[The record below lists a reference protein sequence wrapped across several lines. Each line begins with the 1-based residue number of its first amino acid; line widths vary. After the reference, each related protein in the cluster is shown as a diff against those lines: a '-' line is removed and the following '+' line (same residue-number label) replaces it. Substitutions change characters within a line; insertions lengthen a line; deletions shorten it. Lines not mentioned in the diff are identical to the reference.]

1 MAIERV
7 SGSGVMNA
15 MTGNGGA
22 TTKVD
27 NAATAS
33 EGQASQ
39 IKVERKDTVS
49 AEREYSGSESQQNSE
64 ETEGTPIQE
73 VSPEKIKAAINEV
86 NSKIRPTRTEC
97 KYSYHEETHRIS
109 IKVFDQ
115 DTGDVIREI
124 PPEKAL
130 DMVARAWELAG
141 FLVDEKR

>member
-33 EGQASQ
+33 EGQAPQ

-49 AEREYSGSESQQNSE
+49 AEREYSGSESQQDA
-64 ETEGTPIQE
+64 EGTPIQE
-73 VSPEKIKAAINEV
+73 VSSEKIKSAINEV
-86 NSKIRPTRTEC
+86 NNKIRPTHTEC
-97 KYSYHEETHRIS
+97 QYSYHEETHRIS
-109 IKVFDQ
+109 IKVLDQ

>member
-86 NSKIRPTRTEC
+86 NSKIRTTRTEC